1 MDAKKVGEHI
11 AALRKEKG
19 LTQLELAGKLHVTD
33 KAVSRWER
41 GVGLPDIQTIEP
53 LAQTL
58 GVDVLEIMRGETLLP
73 QQESAA
79 AVDETL
85 AYVRA
90 SEKLRRQEGKVLLWG
105 LGIGALGLLFFL
117 AMLAVVMRHAPAESR
132 NLLAVLSA
140 LPASLGLALVLSVA
154 ILAMERSRAAQAVS
168 RAAVLYL
175 VYVAAVLLAFYVT
188 GVYTLTTPPTGVVLR
203 RLLLYPAGL
212 TALTL
217 AVLHLLRRRIE

>member
-1 MDAKKVGEHI
+1 MDANKVGEHI

-19 LTQLELAGKLHVTD
+19 LTQLELAEKLHVTD

-53 LAQTL
+53 LAAAL
-58 GVDVLEIMRGETLLP
+58 GVDVLEIMRGEVLP
-73 QQESAA
+73 PVQESAA
-79 AVDETL
+79 VDEAL
-85 AYVRA
+85 AYVKE
-90 SEKLRRQEGKVLLWG
+90 SEKLRRQESRVLLWG
-105 LGIGALGLLFFL
+105 LGLGALGLLFFVAAL
-117 AMLAVVMRHAPAESR
+117 AAVLRYAPAPWRNVLAVC
-132 NLLAVLSA
+132 SA

-154 ILAMERSRAAQAVS
+154 ILAAERSRAAQSVS

-188 GVYTLTTPPTGVVLR
+188 GVYTLATPPTALVLR

-217 AVLHLLRRRIE
+217 AVLHVVRRQIE

>member
-58 GVDVLEIMRGETLLP
+58 GVDVLEIMRGEMLLP

-117 AMLAVVMRHAPAESR
+117 AMLAVVMRHAPAGSR

-175 VYVAAVLLAFYVT
+175 VYVAAVLLAFYIT

>member
-1 MDAKKVGEHI
+1 MDAIKVGEHI

-19 LTQLELAGKLHVTD
+19 LTQLELAGRLHVTD

-53 LAQTL
+53 LAQAL
-58 GVDVLEIMRGETLLP
+58 EVDVLEIIRGEALPP
-73 QQESAA
+73 QQQST
-79 AVDETL
+79 AVDEAL
-85 AYVRA
+85 AFVRE

-105 LGIGALGLLFFL
+105 LGLGALGLLFFL
-117 AMLAVVMRHAPAESR
+117 AMLAVVLRHAPEESR

-154 ILAMERSRAAQAVS
+154 ILAMERSRAAQTVS
-168 RAAVLYL
+168 RGAVLYL

-188 GVYTLTTPPTGVVLR
+188 GVYTLTTPPTAVVLR

-217 AVLHLLRRRIE
+217 TVLHLLRQRIE

>member
-117 AMLAVVMRHAPAESR
+117 AMLAVVMRHAPAGSR

-175 VYVAAVLLAFYVT
+175 VYVAAVLLASYVT

>member
-1 MDAKKVGEHI
+1 MDAIKVGEHI

-19 LTQLELAGKLHVTD
+19 LTQLELAGRLHVTD

-53 LAQTL
+53 LAQAL
-58 GVDVLEIMRGETLLP
+58 EVEVLEIIRGETLPP
-73 QQESAA
+73 QQQST
-79 AVDETL
+79 AVDEAL
-85 AYVRA
+85 AFVRE
-90 SEKLRRQEGKVLLWG
+90 SEKLRRREGAVLLWG
-105 LGIGALGLLFFL
+105 LGLGALGLLFFL
-117 AMLAVVMRHAPAESR
+117 AVLALILRHAPVESR

-154 ILAMERSRAAQAVS
+154 ILAMERSRAAQTVS
-168 RAAVLYL
+168 RGAVLYL

-188 GVYTLTTPPTGVVLR
+188 GVYTLTTPPTAVVLR
-203 RLLLYPAGL
+203 RLLLYPVGL

-217 AVLHLLRRRIE
+217 AVLHLLRKRIE

>member
-19 LTQLELAGKLHVTD
+19 LTQLELAEKLHVTD

-58 GVDVLEIMRGETLLP
+58 GVDVLEIMRGEMLLP

-90 SEKLRRQEGKVLLWG
+90 SEKLRHQEGKVLLWG

-188 GVYTLTTPPTGVVLR
+188 GVYTLTTPPTAVVLR

-217 AVLHLLRRRIE
+217 AVLHLLRRWIE

>member
-1 MDAKKVGEHI
+1 MDANKVGEHI

-19 LTQLELAGKLHVTD
+19 LTQLELAEKLHVTD

-53 LAQTL
+53 LAAAL
-58 GVDVLEIMRGETLLP
+58 GVDVLEIMRGEVLP
-73 QQESAA
+73 PVQESAA
-79 AVDETL
+79 VDEAL
-85 AYVRA
+85 AYVKE
-90 SEKLRRQEGKVLLWG
+90 SEKLRRQESRVLLWG
-105 LGIGALGLLFFL
+105 LGLGALGLLFFVAAL
-117 AMLAVVMRHAPAESR
+117 TAVLRYAPAEWR
-132 NLLAVLSA
+132 NVLAVCSA
-140 LPASLGLALVLSVA
+140 LPASLGVALVLSVA
-154 ILAMERSRAAQAVS
+154 ILAAERSRVAQLVS

-188 GVYTLTTPPTGVVLR
+188 GVYTLTTPPTALVLR

-217 AVLHLLRRRIE
+217 AVLHVVRRQIE

>member
-117 AMLAVVMRHAPAESR
+117 AMLAVVMRHAPAGSR

-217 AVLHLLRRRIE
+217 AVLHLLRRWIE

>member
-19 LTQLELAGKLHVTD
+19 LTQLELAEKLHVTD

-85 AYVRA
+85 AYVRE
-90 SEKLRRQEGKVLLWG
+90 SEKLRRQEGKALLWG

-117 AMLAVVMRHAPAESR
+117 AMLAVVMRHAPAGSR

-188 GVYTLTTPPTGVVLR
+188 GVYTLTTPPTAVVLR

>member
-117 AMLAVVMRHAPAESR
+117 AMLAVVMRHAPAGSR

>member
-1 MDAKKVGEHI
+1 MDAIKVGEHI
-11 AALRKEKG
+11 ARLRKEQG
-19 LTQLELAGKLHVTD
+19 LTQLELALQLHVTD

-58 GVDVLEIMRGETLLP
+58 GVEVMEIIRGEVLPP
-73 QQESAA
+73 QQHSA

-85 AYVRA
+85 AFVRE
-90 SEKLRRQEGKVLLWG
+90 SEKLRRREGKVLLWG
-105 LGIGALGLLFFL
+105 LGLGALGLLFFL
-117 AMLAVVMRHAPAESR
+117 AMLAVVMRHAPAGSR

-175 VYVAAVLLAFYVT
+175 VYVVAVLLAFYVT
-188 GVYTLTTPPTGVVLR
+188 GVYTLTTPPTAVVLR

-217 AVLHLLRRRIE
+217 AVLHVVRRQIE

>member
-117 AMLAVVMRHAPAESR
+117 AMLAVVMRHAPAGSR

-188 GVYTLTTPPTGVVLR
+188 GVYTLTTPPTAVVLR

-217 AVLHLLRRRIE
+217 AVLHLLRRWIE

>member
-19 LTQLELAGKLHVTD
+19 LTQLELAEKLHVTD

-105 LGIGALGLLFFL
+105 LGLGALGLLFFL

-140 LPASLGLALVLSVA
+140 LPLFVLRSNFPALVRLH
-154 ILAMERSRAAQAVS
+154 RHN
-168 RAAVLYL
+168 
-175 VYVAAVLLAFYVT
+175 
-188 GVYTLTTPPTGVVLR
+188 LR
-203 RLLLYPAGL
+203 R
-212 TALTL
+212 TAN
-217 AVLHLLRRRIE
+217 AVA

>member
-19 LTQLELAGKLHVTD
+19 LTQLELAEKLHVTD

-117 AMLAVVMRHAPAESR
+117 AMLAVVMRHAPEGSR

-188 GVYTLTTPPTGVVLR
+188 GVYTLTAPPTAVVLR

>member
-1 MDAKKVGEHI
+1 MDAIKVGEHI

-19 LTQLELAGKLHVTD
+19 LTQLELAGRLHVTD

-53 LAQTL
+53 LAQAL
-58 GVDVLEIMRGETLLP
+58 EVDVLEIIRGEALPP
-73 QQESAA
+73 QQQST
-79 AVDETL
+79 AVDEAL
-85 AYVRA
+85 AFVRE

-105 LGIGALGLLFFL
+105 LGLGALGVLFFL
-117 AMLAVVMRHAPAESR
+117 AVLALILRHAPEESR

-154 ILAMERSRAAQAVS
+154 ILAMERSRAAQTVS
-168 RAAVLYL
+168 RGAVLYL

-188 GVYTLTTPPTGVVLR
+188 GVYTLTTPPTAVVLR

-217 AVLHLLRRRIE
+217 TVLHLLRQRIE

>member
-105 LGIGALGLLFFL
+105 LGLGALGLLFFL
-117 AMLAVVMRHAPAESR
+117 AMLAVVMRHAPAGSR

-188 GVYTLTTPPTGVVLR
+188 GVYTLTTPPTAVVLR

-217 AVLHLLRRRIE
+217 AVLHLLRRWIE

>member
-188 GVYTLTTPPTGVVLR
+188 GVYTLTTPPTAVVLR

>member
-117 AMLAVVMRHAPAESR
+117 AMLAVVMRHASAGSR

>member
-85 AYVRA
+85 AYVRE

-105 LGIGALGLLFFL
+105 LGLGALGLLFFL

-140 LPASLGLALVLSVA
+140 LPTSLGLALVLSVA
-154 ILAMERSRAAQAVS
+154 ILAMEHSRAAQAVS

-188 GVYTLTTPPTGVVLR
+188 GVYTLTAPPTAVVLR

-217 AVLHLLRRRIE
+217 AVLHLLRRWIE

>member
-79 AVDETL
+79 AVDETQ